1 MGGVICDCKSHIKY
15 DGSEVIPITPGLSGR
30 WFDIAGAFLGFYKI
44 GSSLGR
50 RVGDGEA
57 LVRRGWLEDKATCE
71 SKAEYTARLG
81 KTKLLEGNLPYLRW
95 KMRQKATL
103 DMPKDMESGTNS
115 HSLLNSLRLTWNTA

>member
-1 MGGVICDCKSHIKY
+1 MGGVICGCKSHIKY

-71 SKAEYTARLG
+71 SKTEIYSAFRKDQAFGRKPALPALENET
-81 KTKLLEGNLPYLRW
+81 EGN
-95 KMRQKATL
+95 
-103 DMPKDMESGTNS
+103 SG
-115 HSLLNSLRLTWNTA
+115 HA